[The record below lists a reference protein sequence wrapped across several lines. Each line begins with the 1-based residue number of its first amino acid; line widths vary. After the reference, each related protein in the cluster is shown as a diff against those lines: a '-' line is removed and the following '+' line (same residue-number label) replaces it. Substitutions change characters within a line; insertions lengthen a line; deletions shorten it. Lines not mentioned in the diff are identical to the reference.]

1 MFTLNVPPLVWGLT
15 IAGILAVIAA
25 DLFLIHRNDTR
36 EFTTRRAAFWSA
48 VYIGLAVLFGIGVW
62 LFAGGRY
69 AGEYFGGFVTE
80 KSLSVDNLFV
90 FMVILARFAVPK
102 QAQHAVLMAGIVI
115 ALVLRGLFIAVG
127 AAAISTFTWVFF
139 VFGAFLLW
147 TAIGLVRGGAED
159 EEFKENRLLRWAR
172 RVIPAS
178 EEYDGSRFVTR
189 AGGRRLMT
197 PMAIVMIAIGSTDVL
212 FALDSIPAIFG
223 LTTEPYLVFTAN
235 AFALM
240 GLVQLYFLI
249 GGLTDRLVYLA
260 HGLAFIL
267 GFIGVKL
274 IFHALHE
281 YGVAWAPDIP
291 IWLSLAVIAGTLA
304 ATTAASLAAGRRP
317 ARSGLRE
324 PLREIGADRAD
335 AEKGGGEKG
344 GADEPG
350 AVASRADGP
359 DAAATRG
366 G

>member
-1 MFTLNVPPLVWGLT
+1 MSVSPLVWGLT
-15 IAGILAVIAA
+15 IAGILAVIAT

-36 EFTTRRAAFWSA
+36 EFTTRRAAFWSTI
-48 VYIGLAVLFGIGVW
+48 YIGLAVAFGVGVW

-102 QAQHAVLMAGIVI
+102 QAQHTVLMAGIVI
-115 ALVLRGLFIAVG
+115 ALLLRGLFIAVG

-139 VFGAFLLW
+139 LFGAFLIW
-147 TAIGLVRGGAED
+147 TAIGLVRGDDED
-159 EEFKENRLLRWAR
+159 EVNENALLRWAK
-172 RVIPAS
+172 RVIPTS
-178 EEYDGSRFVTR
+178 DEYDGSRFTTR
-189 AGGRRLMT
+189 QGGRRLLT

-240 GLVQLYFLI
+240 GLVQLYFLL

-281 YGVAWAPDIP
+281 YGVAWAPEIP
-291 IWLSLAVIAGTLA
+291 IWLSLGVIAGTLV
-304 ATTAASLAAGRRP
+304 ATTVASLAV
-317 ARSGLRE
+317 
-324 PLREIGADRAD
+324 
-335 AEKGGGEKG
+335 GGGKSGKAAE
-344 GADEPG
+344 GAPAEAG
-350 AVASRADGP
+350 AAER
-359 DAAATRG
+359 DAAATRES
-366 G
+366 

>member
-1 MFTLNVPPLVWGLT
+1 MSVSPLVWGLT
-15 IAGILAVIAA
+15 IAGILAVIAT

-36 EFTTRRAAFWSA
+36 EFTTRRAAFWSTI
-48 VYIGLAVLFGIGVW
+48 YIGLAVAFGVGVW

-102 QAQHAVLMAGIVI
+102 QAQHTVLMAGIVI
-115 ALVLRGLFIAVG
+115 ALLLRGLFIAVG

-139 VFGAFLLW
+139 LFGAFLIW
-147 TAIGLVRGGAED
+147 TAIGLVRGDDED
-159 EEFKENRLLRWAR
+159 EVNENALLRWAK
-172 RVIPAS
+172 RVIPTS
-178 EEYDGSRFVTR
+178 DEYDGSRFTTKQ
-189 AGGRRLMT
+189 GGRRLLT

-240 GLVQLYFLI
+240 GLVQLYFLL

-281 YGVAWAPDIP
+281 YGVAWAPEIP
-291 IWLSLAVIAGTLA
+291 IWLSLAVIAGTLT
-304 ATTAASLAAGRRP
+304 ATTVASLAV
-317 ARSGLRE
+317 
-324 PLREIGADRAD
+324 
-335 AEKGGGEKG
+335 GGGKSGKAVE
-344 GADEPG
+344 GAPAEAG
-350 AVASRADGP
+350 AAER
-359 DAAATRG
+359 DAAATRES
-366 G
+366 

>member
-1 MFTLNVPPLVWGLT
+1 MSVSPLVWGLT
-15 IAGILAVIAA
+15 IAGILAIIAA

-48 VYIGLAVLFGIGVW
+48 IYIGLAVAFGAGVW
-62 LFAGGRY
+62 LFSGGQH
-69 AGEYFGGFVTE
+69 AAEYYGGFVTE

-102 QAQHAVLMAGIVI
+102 HAQHTVLMAGIVI

-147 TAIGLVRGGAED
+147 TAIGMVRGGD
-159 EEFKENRLLRWAR
+159 EEELKENFLLRWAK
-172 RVIPAS
+172 RVIPTS
-178 EEYDGSRFVTR
+178 DDYDGSRFVTR
-189 AGGRRLMT
+189 RNGRRYMT
-197 PMAIVMIAIGSTDVL
+197 PMAVVMIAIGSTDVM
-212 FALDSIPAIFG
+212 FAVDSIPAIFG

-240 GLVQLYFLI
+240 GLVQLYFLL

-274 IFHALHE
+274 IFHAMHE
-281 YGVAWAPDIP
+281 YGVSWAPEIP

-304 ATTAASLAAGRRP
+304 ATTVASLTVGRKP
-317 ARSGLRE
+317 PEKE
-324 PLREIGADRAD
+324 PIAVD
-335 AEKGGGEKG
+335 EKAPVA
-344 GADEPG
+344 ADE
-350 AVASRADGP
+350 VDAS
-359 DAAATRG
+359 ATRDA
-366 G
+366 

>member
-1 MFTLNVPPLVWGLT
+1 MTVTPMVWGLT

-48 VYIGLAVLFGIGVW
+48 VYIGLAVLFGLGVW

-115 ALVLRGLFIAVG
+115 ALLLRGLFIAVG

-139 VFGAFLLW
+139 IFGAFLLW
-147 TAIGLVRGGAED
+147 TAIGLVRGGDED
-159 EEFKENRLLRWAR
+159 EFKENRLLRWAK
-172 RVIPAS
+172 RVIPTS
-178 EEYDGSRFVTR
+178 EEYEGSRFVTR
-189 AGGRRLMT
+189 RGGRRLMT

-304 ATTAASLAAGRRP
+304 ATTVASLAVGRKP
-317 ARSGLRE
+317 SGKGLRE
-324 PLREIGADRAD
+324 PLREVGADGAD
-335 AEKGGGEKG
+335 AAE
-344 GADEPG
+344 
-350 AVASRADGP
+350 
-359 DAAATRG
+359 DAAATREG
-366 G
+366 